1 MIELIITGL
10 LALIVFYF
18 LLYIVMAQR
27 DKIDE
32 EWRRIEKRWPKG
44 K

>member
-18 LLYIVMAQR
+18 LLYIVLKQK
-27 DKIDE
+27 DDIEE

>member
-18 LLYIVMAQR
+18 LLYIVLYQK
-27 DKIDE
+27 DDIEE

>member
-18 LLYIVMAQR
+18 LLYIVMEIGRAHV
-27 DKIDE
+27 
-32 EWRRIEKRWPKG
+32 
-44 K
+44 

>member
-10 LALIVFYF
+10 IGLIVFYF
-18 LLYIVMAQR
+18 LVYIVMAQH
-27 DKIDE
+27 DKLNE

>member
-1 MIELIITGL
+1 MIELIIIGL
-10 LALIVFYF
+10 LGLIVFYF
-18 LLYIVMAQR
+18 LIYIVMAQN

>member
-10 LALIVFYF
+10 LGLIVFYF
-18 LLYIVMAQR
+18 LVYIVMSQN